1 MNNPLK
7 GIQQESDLSIAF
19 FSPQNRELIQAKLRY
34 AIFKKSGKKIDI
46 QSAEELLTVMRAVY
60 LQNSRNQSTDIAAQI
75 KELNDIV
82 LTFCI
87 REVYAL
93 LKQHLTYIKNINEPR
108 QIMDHSV
115 NVSSAGNKTLM
126 PRHFI

>member
-19 FSPQNRELIQAKLRY
+19 FSQQNKDLIQAKLRY
-34 AIFKKSGKKIDI
+34 AIYKKSGKKIGN
-46 QSAEELLTVMRAVY
+46 QSAEELLTVMRAIY
-60 LQNSRNQSTDIAAQI
+60 LQNSRNQSTDIAAQV

-87 REVYAL
+87 REVFSL
-93 LKQHLTYIKNINEPR
+93 LKQHLTYIKDINEPR
-108 QIMDHSV
+108 QILDHSV
-115 NVSSAGNKTLM
+115 NVSSAGNKTLK
-126 PRHFI
+126 PNHFI

>member
-7 GIQQESDLSIAF
+7 GIQQESHLSIAF
-19 FSPQNRELIQAKLRY
+19 FSPQNTGLIQAKLRY
-34 AIFKKSGKKIDI
+34 AIFKKSGKKIGN
-46 QSAEELLTVMRAVY
+46 QSAEELLTVMRAIY
-60 LQNSRNQSTDIAAQI
+60 LQNSRNQSTDIAAQV

-87 REVYAL
+87 REVFSL
-93 LKQHLTYIKNINEPR
+93 LKQQLAYIKNLNEPR
-108 QIMDHSV
+108 QILDHSV
-115 NVSSAGNKTLM
+115 NLSSAGNKTLM